1 MVRSSAGP
9 SNGFGV
15 SHNLVWPCLV
25 DPRKARFV
33 LRDDEEVAL
42 WHFLTES
49 RVSMESDLAQTR
61 ARLEEVLERVKSF
74 HRTVMVDLPRVAE
87 VSPK

>member
-1 MVRSSAGP
+1 MSR
-9 SNGFGV
+9 
-15 SHNLVWPCLV
+15 NLAWPYPG
-25 DPRKARFV
+25 DPRKAPFV

-49 RVSMESDLAQTR
+49 GVSMESDLAQPR

-74 HRTVMVDLPRVAE
+74 HQMVMVDLLHIAE
-87 VSPK
+87 VSPL